1 MKTDVV
7 LNQTDVIVLV
17 VIGLLMIAGIRL
29 IYGFFHE
36 GKKNLSSSGDT
47 YNGRGTVKLTVEVS
61 GMMCNMCETHIND
74 IVRKN
79 FKVKKVTSSHT
90 KGETV
95 IVADHML
102 NEKKLKDSIEALGY
116 TVTDIQAANA

>member
-47 YNGRGTVKLTVEVS
+47 YNGRGKVKLTVEVS
-61 GMMCNMCETHIND
+61 SMM
-74 IVRKN
+74 
-79 FKVKKVTSSHT
+79 
-90 KGETV
+90 
-95 IVADHML
+95 
-102 NEKKLKDSIEALGY
+102 
-116 TVTDIQAANA
+116 